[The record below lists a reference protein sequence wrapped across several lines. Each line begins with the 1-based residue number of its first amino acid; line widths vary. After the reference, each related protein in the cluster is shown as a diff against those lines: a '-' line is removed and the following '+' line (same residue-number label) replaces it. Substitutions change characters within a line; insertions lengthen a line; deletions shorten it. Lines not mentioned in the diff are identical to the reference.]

1 MGHLNISSLR
11 NKLELVKEVIFNNID
26 VFFLSETKV
35 DETFPSNQFQIDGY
49 KTFRLDRNCY
59 GGGVCMYVNQDIAAR
74 SVGYSSISN
83 IESICLELNLRKR
96 KWLVIGI
103 YKPPSYSEDAF
114 IKSLFSCLTN
124 AAKEFDNILLLQD
137 FNMTAENTK
146 MEQLLTSF
154 SLESLIK
161 SPTCFESVIPNS
173 IDLILTNHKQYFMKS
188 QTLVTG
194 ISGFHALTLTSMRN
208 TFCKG
213 NPKTKFY
220 RDFKILI
227 VKCLTASL
235 VIP

>member
-1 MGHLNISSLR
+1 
-11 NKLELVKEVIFNNID
+11 
-26 VFFLSETKV
+26 
-35 DETFPSNQFQIDGY
+35 
-49 KTFRLDRNCY
+49 
-59 GGGVCMYVNQDIAAR
+59 
-74 SVGYSSISN
+74 
-83 IESICLELNLRKR
+83 
-96 KWLVIGI
+96 
-103 YKPPSYSEDAF
+103 
-114 IKSLFSCLTN
+114 
-124 AAKEFDNILLLQD
+124 
-137 FNMTAENTK
+137 MTAENTK
-146 MEQLLTSF
+146 MKQLLTSF

-173 IDLILTNHKQYFMKS
+173 IDLILTNHKQYFMKL

-235 VIP
+235 VIPYSHFNR